1 MIELHYYP
9 GNASLFPHML
19 LRELGVPFE
28 LKLVDRDADAQKSPE
43 YLRLNPNGKI
53 PVLVDGGR
61 AIFETAAIGLH
72 LADAYPAAGLAPLPG
87 SPQRADYYKWMVHL
101 ANTPQAEFRAWFYP
115 HEFTTDPDG
124 ADAVKASAGARLA
137 GIFDRIEAQLG
148 DRPWLLGEAFCAAD
162 LYLLM
167 MVRWGR
173 TLPRPAR
180 DLPRLGAH
188 AGRVLARPAVQ
199 ATFEAEGLTA
209 PFV

>member
-28 LKLVDRDADAQKSPE
+28 LKLVDRDADAQNSPA

-53 PVLVDGGR
+53 PVLVDQGR
-61 AIFETAAIGLH
+61 PIFETAAIGLW
-72 LADAYPAAGLAPLPG
+72 LADAYPAAGLAPPPG
-87 SPQRADYYKWMVHL
+87 SPARADYYKWMVHL

-115 HEFTTDPDG
+115 HEFTADPEG
-124 ADAVKASAGARLA
+124 AEAVKASAGARLA
-137 GIFDRIEAQLG
+137 GVFARIEVQLG
-148 DRPWLLGEAFCAAD
+148 EGPWLLGEAFSAAD

-180 DLPRLGAH
+180 DLPGLGAH
-188 AGRVLARPAVQ
+188 AQRVLARPAVQ
-199 ATFEAEGLTA
+199 ATFAAEGLAA